1 MHGTHTLHGTEFTI
15 QTILIKSSSLLFSYL
30 PLLTHSL
37 IHTFSISHSLSF
49 FLLISLQVQ
58 FLIVFVHTIQI
69 QFQPSCN
76 FPKPIGLLL
85 TFNAGLFTYMFSS
98 FYIRSYNRKHPSK
111 TELNDVD
118 RSKICYSNGT
128 ATPVAAATAT
138 VDKLN
143 NSIAEKTKEALNV
156 KFKKTN

>member
-1 MHGTHTLHGTEFTI
+1 MCESSHIHLHDRCQITLSIHLSIYQSIYLCVFDRTNTTI
-15 QTILIKSSSLLFSYL
+15 VLISICLLLFFL
-30 PLLTHSL
+30 SL
-37 IHTFSISHSLSF
+37 
-49 FLLISLQVQ
+49 LQVQ

-98 FYIRSYNRKHPSK
+98 FYIRSYTKKHPSK
-111 TELNDVD
+111 SELNDVD
-118 RSKICYSNGT
+118 RSKVCYTNG
-128 ATPVAAATAT
+128 T

-156 KFKKTN
+156 QYKKLN